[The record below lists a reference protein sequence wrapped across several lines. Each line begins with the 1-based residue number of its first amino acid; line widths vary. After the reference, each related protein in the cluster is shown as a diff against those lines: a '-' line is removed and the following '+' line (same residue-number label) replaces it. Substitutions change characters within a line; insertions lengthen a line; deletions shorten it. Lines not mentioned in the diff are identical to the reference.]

1 MMKSNTGSTPANN
14 NVEVSTTWSY
24 EMKKLILISAAA
36 LLFALTAINP
46 ISAWSQTETWVSF
59 AAAPC

>member
-1 MMKSNTGSTPANN
+1 MKSNTGSTPANN

-24 EMKKLILISAAA
+24 EMKKLILISAA

-46 ISAWSQTETWVSF
+46 ISAWS
-59 AAAPC
+59 